1 MLQFLCLCL
10 STFIF
15 TWHNYL
21 TLVFVLVLVLASL
34 VKTRLKD
41 FIFPQ
46 AVNNW
51 LHKSRAPRPL
61 PYLISWTSFLMP
73 FFWQWQHLC
82 MFWLSG
88 LDPVDLAGQA
98 KVFIWRKVDV
108 AWRVTWA
115 RLPFWPSQLCVSH
128 VNGWLSFVR
137 KCRKN
142 VGKVGLLKVAQISRW
157 PPAQTTFLQI
167 K

>member
-1 MLQFLCLCL
+1 MLQFLCLWL

-21 TLVFVLVLVLASL
+21 TLVFVLVLVLVLASL

-82 MFWLSG
+82 MLWLSG

-137 KCRKN
+137 KCRKSW
-142 VGKVGLLKVAQISRW
+142 LAQGSSD
-157 PPAQTTFLQI
+157 